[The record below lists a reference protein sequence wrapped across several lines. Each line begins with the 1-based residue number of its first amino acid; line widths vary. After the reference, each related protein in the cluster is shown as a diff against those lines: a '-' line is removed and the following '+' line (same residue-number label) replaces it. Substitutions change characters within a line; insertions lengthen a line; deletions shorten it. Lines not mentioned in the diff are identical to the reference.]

1 MSKVP
6 GLIPG
11 RGEPWL
17 SVPEAYAQG
26 APKGKQ
32 RQETNTNNTRVP
44 QVCVKLLTGQ
54 THYLIRSNTHWKS
67 TVNRVPGT
75 VRPSKQGQV
84 RWRCP
89 VGALLILSRVG
100 RDQSR
105 ICIPGHRPPQ
115 MPALS
120 GCMMNVPESVSG
132 SFCQSYFIHNEK
144 EPKLWATLWLWALS
158 SERGLKSARWS
169 HTCLKFKGCSGQDLK
184 QQPNSTLRV
193 PGTDRKHM
201 AFQNCI
207 YFMEWLELRKGCS
220 LLFAKSAVETNV
232 QSQKFRTSGTWKKDK
247 LFLTFYGLNSIQK
260 CFYKSL
266 LRANYYLPGLY

>member
-1 MSKVP
+1 
-6 GLIPG
+6 
-11 RGEPWL
+11 
-17 SVPEAYAQG
+17 
-26 APKGKQ
+26 
-32 RQETNTNNTRVP
+32 
-44 QVCVKLLTGQ
+44 
-54 THYLIRSNTHWKS
+54 
-67 TVNRVPGT
+67 
-75 VRPSKQGQV
+75 
-84 RWRCP
+84 
-89 VGALLILSRVG
+89 
-100 RDQSR
+100 
-105 ICIPGHRPPQ
+105 
-115 MPALS
+115 
-120 GCMMNVPESVSG
+120 MNVPESVSG

-247 LFLTFYGLNSIQK
+247 LFLHFMASTQFKNVSTRVCSVPITIFPAFTKMHRSGQWAVPEVDMSLPNQNFGSVRITRFFVPLPWGQATWDTGCSI
-260 CFYKSL
+260 SL
-266 LRANYYLPGLY
+266 HPEVRTKAYPPSWPIWM